1 MSAKPETNKLPQ
13 IVLVVAAA
21 DNDVIGAGGK
31 LPWHLRSDLQHFR
44 ALTMG
49 KPVVMGRKTYLSI
62 GRPLPGR
69 TNIVVSRDPAFAGPG
84 LLIAPTLETAL
95 TAARGDALRRGSDI
109 MVIGG
114 AEIFAQLLSAAA
126 RLELTR
132 VHLRPEGDVLSAANR
147 VGRVAGNRPA
157 RFPTGTARRCRFHR
171 DELPVALCNNDARHV
186 RLSAQGK
193 AYNPAAEHAAFWRG
207 WMFHALEQSRRRSW
221 GAGPKGPGDRVAIV
235 GSQFS

>member
-1 MSAKPETNKLPQ
+1 LSANSEADKLPQ

-44 ALTMG
+44 VLTAG

-69 TNIVVSRDPAFAGPG
+69 TNIVVSRDPAFTAPG
-84 LLIAPTLETAL
+84 LLVAPTLEAAL
-95 TAARGDALRRGSDI
+95 TSARGDALRRGSDI

-114 AEIFAQLLSAAA
+114 AEIFAQLLPAVT

-132 VHLRPEGDVLSAANR
+132 VHLRPHGDVLLPPIEWSQWQE
-147 VGRVAGNRPA
+147 
-157 RFPTGTARRCRFHR
+157 TARR
-171 DELPVALCNNDARHV
+171 DLPQGPHDDAGFTV
-186 RLSAQGK
+186 LT
-193 AYNPAAEHAAFWRG
+193 Y
-207 WMFHALEQSRRRSW
+207 RR
-221 GAGPKGPGDRVAIV
+221 VV
-235 GSQFS
+235 QQ

>member
-1 MSAKPETNKLPQ
+1 MSANSEADRLPQ
-13 IVLVVAAA
+13 IILVVAAA

-69 TNIVVSRDPAFAGPG
+69 TNIVVSRDPAFATPG
-84 LLIAPTLETAL
+84 LLVAPTLQTAL
-95 TAARGDALRRGSDI
+95 TAARGDALRRESDI

-114 AEIFAQLLSAAA
+114 AEIFAQLLPAVT

-132 VHLRPEGDVLSAANR
+132 VHLRPQGDILLPPIEWSQWEEI
-147 VGRVAGNRPA
+147 
-157 RFPTGTARRCRFHR
+157 ARR
-171 DELPVALCNNDARHV
+171 DL
-186 RLSAQGK
+186 
-193 AYNPAAEHAAFWRG
+193 
-207 WMFHALEQSRRRSW
+207 
-221 GAGPKGPGDRVAIV
+221 PKGPHDDASFTVMTYRRVA
-235 GSQFS
+235 QQ

>member
-1 MSAKPETNKLPQ
+1 LSANSETNKLPQ

-69 TNIVVSRDPAFAGPG
+69 TNVVVSRDPAFAAPG
-84 LLIAPTLETAL
+84 LLVAPAVQTAL
-95 TAARGDALRRGSDI
+95 AAARGDALRRGSDI

-114 AEIFAQLLSAAA
+114 AEIFGQLLSAAA

-132 VHLRPEGDVLSAANR
+132 VHLRPEGDVLLPPIEWSQWQE
-147 VGRVAGNRPA
+147 
-157 RFPTGTARRCRFHR
+157 TARR
-171 DELPVALCNNDARHV
+171 DLPQGPHDDASFTVMSYQRI
-186 RLSAQGK
+186 AQ
-193 AYNPAAEHAAFWRG
+193 
-207 WMFHALEQSRRRSW
+207 Q
-221 GAGPKGPGDRVAIV
+221 
-235 GSQFS
+235 

>member
-1 MSAKPETNKLPQ
+1 VSAKFEANKLPQ

-69 TNIVVSRDPAFAGPG
+69 TNIVVSRDPAFAAPG
-84 LLIAPTLETAL
+84 LLVAPTLESAL
-95 TAARGDALRRGSDI
+95 AAARGDALRRGSDI

-132 VHLRPEGDVLSAANR
+132 VHLRPEGDVLLPQIAW
-147 VGRVAGNRPA
+147 A
-157 RFPTGTARRCRFHR
+157 RWQEIARRDFPPGPH
-171 DELPVALCNNDARHV
+171 DDAGFTVVSYR
-186 RLSAQGK
+186 RIAQ
-193 AYNPAAEHAAFWRG
+193 
-207 WMFHALEQSRRRSW
+207 Q
-221 GAGPKGPGDRVAIV
+221 
-235 GSQFS
+235 

>member
-1 MSAKPETNKLPQ
+1 VSADSEANKQPH
-13 IVLVVAAA
+13 IVLIVAAA

-69 TNIVVSRDPAFAGPG
+69 TNIVVTRDPGFVAPG
-84 LLIAPTLETAL
+84 LVVAPTVQAAL

-114 AEIFAQLLSAAA
+114 AEIFAQLLPVAGL
-126 RLELTR
+126 LELTR
-132 VHLRPEGDVLSAANR
+132 VHLRPEGDVLLPPIAWAEWQEI
-147 VGRVAGNRPA
+147 
-157 RFPTGTARRCRFHR
+157 ARR
-171 DELPVALCNNDARHV
+171 DV
-186 RLSAQGK
+186 AQGPHDD
-193 AYNPAAEHAAFWRG
+193 AGFTVTSY
-207 WMFHALEQSRRRSW
+207 RRMT
-221 GAGPKGPGDRVAIV
+221 
-235 GSQFS
+235 QQ

>member
-1 MSAKPETNKLPQ
+1 
-13 IVLVVAAA
+13 
-21 DNDVIGAGGK
+21 
-31 LPWHLRSDLQHFR
+31 
-44 ALTMG
+44 MG

-132 VHLRPEGDVLSAANR
+132 VHLRPEGDVLLPQIAWAEWQEI
-147 VGRVAGNRPA
+147 
-157 RFPTGTARRCRFHR
+157 ARRDFPQGPH
-171 DELPVALCNNDARHV
+171 DDAGFTVMSYRC
-186 RLSAQGK
+186 
-193 AYNPAAEHAAFWRG
+193 
-207 WMFHALEQSRRRSW
+207 
-221 GAGPKGPGDRVAIV
+221 IV
-235 GSQFS
+235 QQ

>member
-1 MSAKPETNKLPQ
+1 VNAKSDAAASPAL
-13 IVLVVAAA
+13 VLVVAAA

-49 KPVVMGRKTYLSI
+49 KPVVMGRKTYRSI

-69 TNIVVSRDPAFAGPG
+69 TNIVVSRDPTFAAPG
-84 LLIAPTLETAL
+84 LLVAPTLEIAL

-114 AEIFAQLLSAAA
+114 AEIFAQLLPTAT

-132 VHLRPEGDVLSAANR
+132 VHLRPQGDVLLPQIAWAEWQEI
-147 VGRVAGNRPA
+147 
-157 RFPTGTARRCRFHR
+157 ARRDF
-171 DELPVALCNNDARHV
+171 
-186 RLSAQGK
+186 AQGPHGD
-193 AYNPAAEHAAFWRG
+193 AGFTVTSY
-207 WMFHALEQSRRRSW
+207 RR
-221 GAGPKGPGDRVAIV
+221 IT
-235 GSQFS
+235 QQ

>member
-1 MSAKPETNKLPQ
+1 VSAKSEANKQPH

-21 DNDVIGAGGK
+21 DNDVIGREGK

-49 KPVVMGRKTYLSI
+49 KPLVMGRKTYLSI

-69 TNIVVSRDPAFAGPG
+69 TNIVVSRDPGFAAPG
-84 LLIAPTLETAL
+84 LLVTATLQAAL

-114 AEIFAQLLSAAA
+114 AEIFAQLLPAAA

-132 VHLRPEGDVLSAANR
+132 VHLRPEGDILLPPIDWGAWEE
-147 VGRVAGNRPA
+147 
-157 RFPTGTARRCRFHR
+157 TARR
-171 DELPVALCNNDARHV
+171 DLPQGPHDDAGFTVTSYR
-186 RLSAQGK
+186 RIAQ
-193 AYNPAAEHAAFWRG
+193 
-207 WMFHALEQSRRRSW
+207 Q
-221 GAGPKGPGDRVAIV
+221 
-235 GSQFS
+235 

>member
-1 MSAKPETNKLPQ
+1 LSANSEANKPPQ

-21 DNDVIGAGGK
+21 DNDVIGADGK
-31 LPWHLRSDLQHFR
+31 LPWHLRSDLRHFR

-69 TNIVVSRDPAFAGPG
+69 TNVVVSRDPAFAAPG
-84 LLIAPTLETAL
+84 LLVAPTLHTAL
-95 TAARGDALRRGSDI
+95 SAARGDALRRGSDI

-132 VHLRPEGDVLSAANR
+132 VHLRPQGDVLL
-147 VGRVAGNRPA
+147 
-157 RFPTGTARRCRFHR
+157 PTIEWSQWQETARR
-171 DELPVALCNNDARHV
+171 DLPQGPHDDAPFTVTSYR
-186 RLSAQGK
+186 RIAQ
-193 AYNPAAEHAAFWRG
+193 
-207 WMFHALEQSRRRSW
+207 Q
-221 GAGPKGPGDRVAIV
+221 
-235 GSQFS
+235 

>member
-1 MSAKPETNKLPQ
+1 LSANSEADRLPQ
-13 IVLVVAAA
+13 IALVVAAA

-62 GRPLPGR
+62 GRPLPVR
-69 TNIVVSRDPAFAGPG
+69 TNIVVSRDPAFAEPG
-84 LLIAPTLETAL
+84 LLVAPTLQTAL

-114 AEIFAQLLSAAA
+114 AEIFAQLLPAAA

-132 VHLRPEGDVLSAANR
+132 VHLRPQGDVLLPQIVWAEWEEI
-147 VGRVAGNRPA
+147 
-157 RFPTGTARRCRFHR
+157 ARR
-171 DELPVALCNNDARHV
+171 DLPQGPHDDAGFTVMTYR
-186 RLSAQGK
+186 RIAQ
-193 AYNPAAEHAAFWRG
+193 
-207 WMFHALEQSRRRSW
+207 Q
-221 GAGPKGPGDRVAIV
+221 
-235 GSQFS
+235 

>member
-1 MSAKPETNKLPQ
+1 VSAKSEANKQPH

-21 DNDVIGAGGK
+21 DNDVIGRDGK

-69 TNIVVSRDPAFAGPG
+69 TNIVVSRDPGFGAPG
-84 LLIAPTLETAL
+84 LVVAPTLQAAL
-95 TAARGDALRRGSDI
+95 TAARADALRRGSDI

-114 AEIFAQLLSAAA
+114 AEIFAQLLPAAT

-132 VHLRPEGDVLSAANR
+132 VHLRPAGDVLL
-147 VGRVAGNRPA
+147 PLIEWHEWDEI
-157 RFPTGTARRCRFHR
+157 ARR
-171 DELPVALCNNDARHV
+171 DLPQGPHDDAGFTVTSYR
-186 RLSAQGK
+186 RIAQ
-193 AYNPAAEHAAFWRG
+193 
-207 WMFHALEQSRRRSW
+207 Q
-221 GAGPKGPGDRVAIV
+221 
-235 GSQFS
+235 